1 MIRGQPAECYNIFR
15 WYRAGWGKY
24 TSPDPVAVG
33 GLGIWGRGQFRR
45 FALPNV
51 GKDNRSRG
59 SCREREGLGA
69 WVVCVRCKQPC
80 SRHRSTRSEIVTVS
94 GNAMGRKRSWSRQSL
109 HSVRLLHTAIRL
121 VGLQH
126 HVLGRLRSRTVST
139 VRNGVGSALTTMVT
153 VCRGMTH
160 MLRRRSTATRRHRF
174 CRLTRRQ
181 VISSTNAMI
190 NLKVSFVDGKVV
202 FDFGDDPIGFF
213 TLFVAS
219 SRDETMW
226 DVTPLSVQPVSVLE
240 SKMFGVRVPQEIGDA
255 MLKQIL
261 PDTEDEPR
269 YPLVHRVTYG
279 QVPEGYREAVKAV
292 PLIHGETYCVQ
303 VWGQGFF
310 ERTGQ
315 YFTGP

>member
-1 MIRGQPAECYNIFR
+1 
-15 WYRAGWGKY
+15 
-24 TSPDPVAVG
+24 
-33 GLGIWGRGQFRR
+33 
-45 FALPNV
+45 
-51 GKDNRSRG
+51 
-59 SCREREGLGA
+59 
-69 WVVCVRCKQPC
+69 
-80 SRHRSTRSEIVTVS
+80 
-94 GNAMGRKRSWSRQSL
+94 
-109 HSVRLLHTAIRL
+109 
-121 VGLQH
+121 
-126 HVLGRLRSRTVST
+126 
-139 VRNGVGSALTTMVT
+139 
-153 VCRGMTH
+153 
-160 MLRRRSTATRRHRF
+160 
-174 CRLTRRQ
+174 
-181 VISSTNAMI
+181 MI